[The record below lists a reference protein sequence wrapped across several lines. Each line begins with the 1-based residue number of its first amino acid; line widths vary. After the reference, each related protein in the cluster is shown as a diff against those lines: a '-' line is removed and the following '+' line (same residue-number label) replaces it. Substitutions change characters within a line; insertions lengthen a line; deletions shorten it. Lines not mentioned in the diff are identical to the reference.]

1 MKRNLKNLTDEKMNS
16 VSRYILAIQLFIA
29 FSVYAQNGIVKT
41 YYPTGEVQSELSYA
55 NNIME
60 GASVWYYRNGNVMT
74 EKNYDNGILNGWV
87 KEFYESGLEK
97 EEYEVKDGVRDGI
110 DRLYYDNGGLKH
122 VYYYSNGLPTKRE
135 NFSLDP
141 NYSAPAQNYL
151 AGKRNQ
157 NVGTLQNALP
167 CDVEVCASPV
177 GGIKAVEDNLVYPE
191 HALKYGLE
199 GTVTLKV
206 AVDTE
211 GKVTGAEV
219 VKGIGLGCDEAA
231 QAAVMKTKFHPGEN
245 GGKPAASTLILN
257 VDFKIFQ
264 NK

>member
-1 MKRNLKNLTDEKMNS
+1 MRKMYS
-16 VSRYILAIQLFIA
+16 VLQYFLVIQFVFAL
-29 FSVYAQNGIVKT
+29 SVFAQNGVVKT
-41 YYPTGEVQSELSYA
+41 YYATGEVQSELSYA

-60 GASVWYYRNGNVMT
+60 GTSVWYYQNGNVMT

-87 KEFYESGLEK
+87 KEYYKSGLMK
-97 EEYEVKDGVRDGI
+97 EEYEVKDGVRDGM
-110 DRLYYDNGGLKH
+110 DRAYFENGGLKH
-122 VYYYSNGLPTKRE
+122 VYYYSNGLLTKQE
-135 NFSLDP
+135 NFSFDP

-157 NVGTLQNALP
+157 DVGTLQNSSP

-191 HALKYGLE
+191 DALKYGLE

-206 AVDTE
+206 AVDSE
-211 GKVTGAEV
+211 GKVTSAEV

-245 GGKPAASTLILN
+245 GGKPVSSTLILN